1 MPRNEEKRCPQC
13 GGQIDYF
20 GSCRKCGREW
30 SPTLAYD
37 EEPTGKPEG
46 SEQHDAY
53 VKDKQRGRKPTRNKN
68 TKNPK
73 KAKRVATLPAK
84 FADWEIDP
92 DRDSETEVIRKR
104 SLMRLDSRKIYNAMG
119 LSVRA
124 HENQKSALLWFE
136 RLWEFLEE
144 DERSLLGPVV
154 ESMKVSYVGVRNL
167 AQLKVREAAEME
179 IVMEKAHKLARKA
192 RLRLLAEDA
201 KKKAKD
207 KKAGKKPTELL
218 GPFGPYTPEGP
229 QGPGQPPGLGHVVP
243 IMPGQD
249 TEGFS
254 TPEPVAIP
262 PDKLLAFA
270 KERLSGLDKEKR
282 QRRKA
287 KDPAQDE

>member
-1 MPRNEEKRCPQC
+1 MPRNEGKQCPQC
-13 GGQIDYF
+13 GGKIDYF
-20 GSCRKCGREW
+20 GSCKKCGREW
-30 SPTLAYD
+30 TESLAYD
-37 EEPTGKPEG
+37 EEVTGKPAG
-46 SEQHDAY
+46 QQHDAY
-53 VKDKQRGRKPTRNKN
+53 VKENQRGRKPTRNKN

-73 KAKRVATLPAK
+73 RAKRVSTLPSK
-84 FADWEIDP
+84 FADWEINP

-144 DERSLLGPVV
+144 DERSLLAPVV

-179 IVMEKAHKLARKA
+179 IVMEKAHKQARKA
-192 RLRLLAEDA
+192 RLRLLEEDA

-218 GPFGPYTPEGP
+218 GPFGPYTPEGVT
-229 QGPGQPPGLGHVVP
+229 GPGQPPGLGHVVP

-254 TPEPVAIP
+254 TPEPAAIP
-262 PDKLLAFA
+262 PDKLLEHVKASL
-270 KERLSGLDKEKR
+270 KNLDVEKKR
-282 QRRKA
+282 RRKA
-287 KDPAQDE
+287 KDPAEDE